1 MAAAVLDNFSA
12 KAALEAPAGQAAQE
26 VRGAAEEEEC
36 LEGAEG

>member
-26 VRGAAEEEEC
+26 LLGVEEEEC